1 MGDVGGSVTGLR
13 PALIVCRNVTTGR
26 RLMIHDHEI
35 SWNCETAGL
44 EVTSGDVLLKN
55 ILSGAN

>member
-1 MGDVGGSVTGLR
+1 VGDVGGSVTGFR

-26 RLMIHDHEI
+26 RVVIQDHEI

-44 EVTSGDVLLKN
+44 EITSGDVILIN
-55 ILSGAN
+55 ILGGTK